1 MSVGYREVEFPNGN
15 RSVVVRARSG
25 DRPQGLLAAAGMS
38 VTVPRPVLVVCGGA
52 SDLKGEQLLRTERT
66 LGPVVTT
73 AARLTGAA
81 VIDGGTDAG
90 VMRVVG
96 GARSATDEMPVL
108 IGVAPAGLVALPGE
122 PDNDARL
129 EPHHSHIVLA
139 DCGAWGCE
147 TPLLVE
153 LASALAGGGALA
165 MVVAGGGDVT
175 RTEVTEASR
184 HGWPIFV
191 LTGTGGAADELAV
204 LWRRHRERRV
214 RRLAPALPERFR
226 YRSQPPVSEIA
237 DAALR
242 DVVARGDVRVAAEG
256 EPAALANRLAWEL
269 HGDETLKAAWQK
281 FATYDRLANSLRRS
295 FERFQAAI
303 LIAGI
308 LATLLALIQ
317 SAIKSPVLHWVVI
330 ALPIAGSV
338 LIAIANRRSAGK
350 RWVMLRGA
358 AESLKSEIYRYR
370 ARSRP
375 YQAGANRAGTL
386 ATRVDWV
393 VAALIRTE
401 ASSGPLTPYTGPLPP
416 KMYGAASDD
425 GITPLDPE
433 RYLKTRVAAQLD
445 YYHGR
450 TRRLDRRRSQL
461 QLIAISAGGAG
472 AILAAAGVE
481 EWIGLTTTIAVAGF
495 SFLGSL
501 QVDSTIVAYNQA
513 AGRLE
518 TLRDGW
524 NALRPDARTRAA
536 FRRLVNKAEEVL
548 TTELGG
554 WVEQMNESIRQQQES
569 QLERVREV
577 DPPGGETH
585 MPG

>member
-1 MSVGYREVEFPNGN
+1 
-15 RSVVVRARSG
+15 
-25 DRPQGLLAAAGMS
+25 
-38 VTVPRPVLVVCGGA
+38 
-52 SDLKGEQLLRTERT
+52 
-66 LGPVVTT
+66 
-73 AARLTGAA
+73 
-81 VIDGGTDAG
+81 
-90 VMRVVG
+90 
-96 GARSATDEMPVL
+96 
-108 IGVAPAGLVALPGE
+108 
-122 PDNDARL
+122 
-129 EPHHSHIVLA
+129 
-139 DCGAWGCE
+139 
-147 TPLLVE
+147 
-153 LASALAGGGALA
+153 
-165 MVVAGGGDVT
+165 
-175 RTEVTEASR
+175 
-184 HGWPIFV
+184 
-191 LTGTGGAADELAV
+191 
-204 LWRRHRERRV
+204 
-214 RRLAPALPERFR
+214 
-226 YRSQPPVSEIA
+226 
-237 DAALR
+237 
-242 DVVARGDVRVAAEG
+242 
-256 EPAALANRLAWEL
+256 
-269 HGDETLKAAWQK
+269 
-281 FATYDRLANSLRRS
+281 
-295 FERFQAAI
+295 
-303 LIAGI
+303 
-308 LATLLALIQ
+308 
-317 SAIKSPVLHWVVI
+317 
-330 ALPIAGSV
+330 
-338 LIAIANRRSAGK
+338 
-350 RWVMLRGA
+350 MLRGA

-370 ARSRP
+370 ARSSP

-393 VAALIRTE
+393 VAALMRTE
-401 ASSGPLTPYTGPLPP
+401 ASSGPLTPYTGALPP

-425 GITPLDPE
+425 GIAPLDPD

-445 YYHGR
+445 YDHGR

-461 QLIAISAGGAG
+461 QLIAISAWRRGGDS
-472 AILAAAGVE
+472 AAAGVE

>member
-1 MSVGYREVEFPNGN
+1 MTQRSSRTTRTSCSPTVEP
-15 RSVVVRARSG
+15 
-25 DRPQGLLAAAGMS
+25 
-38 VTVPRPVLVVCGGA
+38 GA
-52 SDLKGEQLLRTERT
+52 VK
-66 LGPVVTT
+66 
-73 AARLTGAA
+73 RL
-81 VIDGGTDAG
+81 
-90 VMRVVG
+90 
-96 GARSATDEMPVL
+96 
-108 IGVAPAGLVALPGE
+108 
-122 PDNDARL
+122 
-129 EPHHSHIVLA
+129 
-139 DCGAWGCE
+139 
-147 TPLLVE
+147 LLVE
-153 LASALAGGGALA
+153 LASALAGGGPLA
-165 MVVAGGGDVT
+165 MVVAGGGEVT

-191 LTGTGGAADELAV
+191 LTGTGGAADELAA

-214 RRLAPALPERFR
+214 RRLASALPERFR

-237 DAALR
+237 DPALR

-281 FATYDRLANSLRRS
+281 FATYDQLANGLRRS

-370 ARSRP
+370 ARSSP
-375 YQAGANRAGTL
+375 YQVGANRAGTL

-425 GITPLDPE
+425 GITPLDPD

-445 YYHGR
+445 YYHGQHAGR
-450 TRRLDRRRSQL
+450 STTQPAAADRDLSRRRGGRFSPRPGWRSGSGRPRRSPSPGSRSSVRCRS
-461 QLIAISAGGAG
+461 IARSSPTTRPPVGSKHCATGGQ
-472 AILAAAGVE
+472 
-481 EWIGLTTTIAVAGF
+481 TR
-495 SFLGSL
+495 S
-501 QVDSTIVAYNQA
+501 
-513 AGRLE
+513 
-518 TLRDGW
+518 
-524 NALRPDARTRAA
+524 ARTLEPGLRSDASSTKP
-536 FRRLVNKAEEVL
+536 RRCSQPSSGV
-548 TTELGG
+548 G
-554 WVEQMNESIRQQQES
+554 WSR
-569 QLERVREV
+569 
-577 DPPGGETH
+577 
-585 MPG
+585 